1 MKRSAQILLWI
12 YARLLS
18 LYPQQYRSEYG
29 EELQIV
35 FRLVVNEAAQRSRF
49 SVIRLGWR
57 EMRDMP
63 GAVIREHRRERR
75 KRKMETRTRYP
86 SVGL

>member
-1 MKRSAQILLWI
+1 MKRSAQILVWI

-18 LYPQQYRSEYG
+18 LYPQQYRAEYG

-35 FRLVVNEAAQRSRF
+35 FRLVVNEAAQRGRF

-63 GAVIREHRRERR
+63 GAVIREHRRER
-75 KRKMETRTRYP
+75 
-86 SVGL
+86 